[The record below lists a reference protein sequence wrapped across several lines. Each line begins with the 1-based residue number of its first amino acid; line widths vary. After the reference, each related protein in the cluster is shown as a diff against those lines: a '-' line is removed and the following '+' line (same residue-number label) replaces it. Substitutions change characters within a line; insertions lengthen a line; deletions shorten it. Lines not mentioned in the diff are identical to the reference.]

1 MTALLLVVAGDE
13 KSETWWVS
21 TVERRQ
27 QLEGAGAVQIDL
39 EILALTEK
47 KLNEK

>member
-1 MTALLLVVAGDE
+1 MEAEDG
-13 KSETWWVS
+13 KCETWWMS

-27 QLEGAGAVQIDL
+27 QLERVEAIWIDL
-39 EILALTEK
+39 EILVLSEK

>member
-1 MTALLLVVAGDE
+1 M
-13 KSETWWVS
+13 S

-27 QLEGAGAVQIDL
+27 QLERVETIWIDL
-39 EILALTEK
+39 EILVLSEK